1 MFLKSKLLK
10 IVAAIR
16 DGVLCLVGYHRG
28 KANSTVASLLD
39 QHFLV

>member
-1 MFLKSKLLK
+1 MFFEWKVFK

-16 DGVLCLVGYHRG
+16 DGVLFVVGYRQ
-28 KANSTVASLLD
+28 ADSRQAVATLD